1 MELLKDALLSRN
13 IIAWMMLLLVIVL
26 FLKLLQTAS
35 KGLVLGV
42 GLLILVFL
50 LFRFFP
56 DLVAPLVEFVQ
67 GSWLGENL
75 SEEPW

>member
-13 IIAWMMLLLVIVL
+13 IIAWAMLLLVVVL

-42 GLLILVFL
+42 GVSILVFL
-50 LFRFFP
+50 LFRYFP
-56 DLVAPLVEFVQ
+56 EVVGPMVDWVRDNWLPEAVEEV
-67 GSWLGENL
+67 S
-75 SEEPW
+75 

>member
-1 MELLKDALLSRN
+1 MEMLKEALLSRN
-13 IIAWMMLLLVIVL
+13 IIAWGMLLVVMVL

-50 LFRFFP
+50 LFRYFP
-56 DLVAPLVEFVQ
+56 EVVGPLVDWVRDN
-67 GSWLGENL
+67 WLPEAVEEL
-75 SEEPW
+75 S